1 MSKAP
6 SEASS
11 APRPGP
17 PSPSEADGEAK
28 VPWHFWLLVVALA
41 LYLGWPIEDL
51 IIELV
56 RYGLV
61 YVGNDEYGDV
71 ENKIYSAYQHVR
83 FQDD

>member
-1 MSKAP
+1 MIAEFNMDDGSILSKM
-6 SEASS
+6 
-11 APRPGP
+11 
-17 PSPSEADGEAK
+17 
-28 VPWHFWLLVVALA
+28 A

-61 YVGNDEYGDV
+61 YVGNDEYNDV